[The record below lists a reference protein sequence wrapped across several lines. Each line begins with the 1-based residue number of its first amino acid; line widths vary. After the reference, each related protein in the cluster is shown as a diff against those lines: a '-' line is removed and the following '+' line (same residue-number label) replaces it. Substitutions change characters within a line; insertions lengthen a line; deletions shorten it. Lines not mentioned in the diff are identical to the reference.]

1 MPNRSNPVPMASARL
16 NAAGNVAYLAHPVFT
31 GYRQQA
37 TPWYKK
43 LVLAALKLLLPDPLT
58 VTDAPSTAQVTML
71 RQPKERRT
79 VVHLLHYIPER
90 RGMAFD
96 VIEDVIP
103 LFEVGLAFKLP
114 EPPQRLVLVPSG
126 QPLPHVYR
134 DGYVHVTVPEVR
146 GHQALAAE

>member
-1 MPNRSNPVPMASARL
+1 VTL
-16 NAAGNVAYLAHPVFT
+16 NEAGTVAYLAHPVFA
-31 GYRQQA
+31 GYRRQA

-58 VTDAPSTAQVTML
+58 VTDAPSTAQVTLL
-71 RQPKERRT
+71 RQEDQRRT

-103 LFEVGLAFKLP
+103 LFNVNLAFKVP
-114 EPPQRLVLVPSG
+114 EAPGRVVLVPTG
-126 QPLPHVYR
+126 QSLPHAYR
-134 DGYVHVTVPEVR
+134 DGYVHVTLPQVR
-146 GHQALAAE
+146 GHQALVAE